1 MATPSERVPDNVP
14 GPYYVDGSCIDCDQ
28 CHTAAPTMFSR
39 NIETARSFV
48 KRQPA
53 TPHDLELAEEVRGL
67 CPNQAIG
74 NDGA

>member
-1 MATPSERVPDNVP
+1 
-14 GPYYVDGSCIDCDQ
+14 
-28 CHTAAPTMFSR
+28 MFSR